1 MNGIDKIIGRIS
13 GDAQEEIDSI
23 LAEAKSQAAEITA
36 KYEAQAK
43 AVSDDVLARGEKA
56 ADERGERL
64 ASVAQ
69 LECRKANLAVKQEV
83 IDEAF
88 ESAKKKLLALPEDQ
102 YVSLLAGLAAKAS
115 STGKEKLIFS
125 QADRARVGKAVVV
138 AANEKLGGNAMLTLA
153 EETQPMEGGFILSSG
168 QTEVNCTFDTLIRL
182 QRSELAGQ
190 VAKVLF
196 D

>member
-13 GDAQEEIDSI
+13 GDAQEEIDAI
-23 LAEAKSQAAEITA
+23 IAEAKSQAAEITA

-43 AVSDDVLARGEKA
+43 AESDDILARGEKA

-88 ESAKKKLLALPEDQ
+88 EAAKKKLLALPEDQ

-115 STGKEKLIFS
+115 STGKEQLIFS
-125 QADRARVGKAVVV
+125 KADRARVGKAVVV
-138 AANEKLGGNAMLTLA
+138 AANEKLGGDAMLTLA
-153 EETQPMEGGFILSSG
+153 GETRPMDGGFILSSG

>member
-13 GDAQEEIDSI
+13 GDAQEEIDAI
-23 LAEAKSQAAEITA
+23 IAEAKSQAAEITA

-43 AVSDDVLARGEKA
+43 AESDDILARGEKA

-88 ESAKKKLLALPEDQ
+88 DAAKKKLLALPEDQ

-115 STGKEKLIFS
+115 STGKEQLIFS
-125 QADRARVGKAVVV
+125 KADRARVGKAVVV
-138 AANEKLGGNAMLTLA
+138 AANEKLGGDAMLTLA
-153 EETQPMEGGFILSSG
+153 GETRPMDGGFILSSG

>member
-43 AVSDDVLARGEKA
+43 AVSDDILARGEKA